1 MDQGDHARAFMGRVG
16 GSLTLCGI
24 FSIVDMDL
32 QRDLM
37 TCLPILLAEPLSQ
50 LARDIFPDSGYLMCC
65 TV

>member
-1 MDQGDHARAFMGRVG
+1 MGR

-24 FSIVDMDL
+24 FTIVDMDL
-32 QRDLM
+32 HKDVM

-50 LARDIFPDSGYLMCC
+50 LARDVFPDSGHLMCC